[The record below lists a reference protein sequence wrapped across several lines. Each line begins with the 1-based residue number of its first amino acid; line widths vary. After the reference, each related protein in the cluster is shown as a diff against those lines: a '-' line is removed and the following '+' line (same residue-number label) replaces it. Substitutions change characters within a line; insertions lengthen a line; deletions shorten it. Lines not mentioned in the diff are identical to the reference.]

1 MLNRGE
7 ENGKNTVG
15 SEHFRKLRC
24 WESARHCGAKH
35 ISKPKCTKRLGG
47 RDVEK
52 GTKVGWDVG
61 ACEAH
66 FEVRMYKR
74 LQWFRSEALLEAEM
88 LIKCTE
94 LWHEAHFEVQM
105 HNMLQVRSTFGS
117 WDVEKMQ
124 AAVVR
129 SNFRSKCE
137 LHRHRPQIEKISE
150 TFFHA
155 ASMGQWYSG
164 CLDKQIS
171 QHLPTQLTWA
181 NILWKR
187 VLFCL
192 VEWSKWWCVWT
203 QRFACRI
210 DITEVAS
217 KKKCFSLPPTISN
230 LGTLKSHLKA
240 ILVPN
245 DSSKSGNF
253 HASVL
258 LGFA

>member
-1 MLNRGE
+1 MKQRNWHQMQQWRLNEKRTSRRAE
-7 ENGKNTVG
+7 AK
-15 SEHFRKLRC
+15 RK
-24 WESARHCGAKH
+24 K
-35 ISKPKCTKRLGG
+35 
-47 RDVEK
+47 
-52 GTKVGWDVG
+52 
-61 ACEAH
+61 
-66 FEVRMYKR
+66 
-74 LQWFRSEALLEAEM
+74 
-88 LIKCTE
+88 
-94 LWHEAHFEVQM
+94 
-105 HNMLQVRSTFGS
+105 
-117 WDVEKMQ
+117 
-124 AAVVR
+124 
-129 SNFRSKCE
+129 

-181 NILWKR
+181 NILWKH

-245 DSSKSGNF
+245 DSSNSGNF

>member
-1 MLNRGE
+1 MKQRNWHQMQQWRLNEKRTSRRAE
-7 ENGKNTVG
+7 AK
-15 SEHFRKLRC
+15 RK
-24 WESARHCGAKH
+24 K
-35 ISKPKCTKRLGG
+35 
-47 RDVEK
+47 
-52 GTKVGWDVG
+52 
-61 ACEAH
+61 
-66 FEVRMYKR
+66 
-74 LQWFRSEALLEAEM
+74 
-88 LIKCTE
+88 
-94 LWHEAHFEVQM
+94 
-105 HNMLQVRSTFGS
+105 
-117 WDVEKMQ
+117 
-124 AAVVR
+124 
-129 SNFRSKCE
+129 

>member
-1 MLNRGE
+1 MNSLRRNL
-7 ENGKNTVG
+7 KNVLTG
-15 SEHFRKLRC
+15 QSWWIQNPFRELDSMIPASIGTHVSITC
-24 WESARHCGAKH
+24 HTHPRHTNTHK
-35 ISKPKCTKRLGG
+35 KK
-47 RDVEK
+47 
-52 GTKVGWDVG
+52 
-61 ACEAH
+61 
-66 FEVRMYKR
+66 
-74 LQWFRSEALLEAEM
+74 
-88 LIKCTE
+88 
-94 LWHEAHFEVQM
+94 
-105 HNMLQVRSTFGS
+105 
-117 WDVEKMQ
+117 
-124 AAVVR
+124 
-129 SNFRSKCE
+129 

>member
-1 MLNRGE
+1 MGYTISIHNYTRNAWVLATRCSVEVSHSQTNDVANYR
-7 ENGKNTVG
+7 NSYGK
-15 SEHFRKLRC
+15 K
-24 WESARHCGAKH
+24 
-35 ISKPKCTKRLGG
+35 
-47 RDVEK
+47 
-52 GTKVGWDVG
+52 
-61 ACEAH
+61 
-66 FEVRMYKR
+66 
-74 LQWFRSEALLEAEM
+74 
-88 LIKCTE
+88 
-94 LWHEAHFEVQM
+94 
-105 HNMLQVRSTFGS
+105 
-117 WDVEKMQ
+117 
-124 AAVVR
+124 
-129 SNFRSKCE
+129 

>member
-1 MLNRGE
+1 MRMRHFF
-7 ENGKNTVG
+7 NGTQWPINVAPSNPSSSKRYSG
-15 SEHFRKLRC
+15 SLVIAGQ
-24 WESARHCGAKH
+24 SQPSQNDARPFE
-35 ISKPKCTKRLGG
+35 IPKKSPPKTIQILLYLVVWLGQLG
-47 RDVEK
+47 WWHSQHMEK
-52 GTKVGWDVG
+52 
-61 ACEAH
+61 
-66 FEVRMYKR
+66 
-74 LQWFRSEALLEAEM
+74 
-88 LIKCTE
+88 
-94 LWHEAHFEVQM
+94 
-105 HNMLQVRSTFGS
+105 
-117 WDVEKMQ
+117 
-124 AAVVR
+124 
-129 SNFRSKCE
+129 

-171 QHLPTQLTWA
+171 QHLLTQLTWA

>member
-1 MLNRGE
+1 MVLQSTISCGMLRALVVWGLSKQHGVLE
-7 ENGKNTVG
+7 SFTASILLSMLED
-15 SEHFRKLRC
+15 SEHFLDSRGNWKLH
-24 WESARHCGAKH
+24 W
-35 ISKPKCTKRLGG
+35 
-47 RDVEK
+47 
-52 GTKVGWDVG
+52 
-61 ACEAH
+61 
-66 FEVRMYKR
+66 
-74 LQWFRSEALLEAEM
+74 
-88 LIKCTE
+88 
-94 LWHEAHFEVQM
+94 
-105 HNMLQVRSTFGS
+105 
-117 WDVEKMQ
+117 
-124 AAVVR
+124 
-129 SNFRSKCE
+129 
-137 LHRHRPQIEKISE
+137 HRPQIEKIPE
-150 TFFHA
+150 TLFHA
-155 ASMGQWYSG
+155 ASIGQWYSG

>member
-1 MLNRGE
+1 MKFRTLLCIFFE
-7 ENGKNTVG
+7 ESINSHRRTRPKPVTWRLCHMVAWWQAAAARRHLRPARRQFRNPIKNDIGGYTRPRPVTWRLCRSG
-15 SEHFRKLRC
+15 
-24 WESARHCGAKH
+24 
-35 ISKPKCTKRLGG
+35 LGG
-47 RDVEK
+47 R
-52 GTKVGWDVG
+52 
-61 ACEAH
+61 
-66 FEVRMYKR
+66 
-74 LQWFRSEALLEAEM
+74 LQLHGGIWGLP
-88 LIKCTE
+88 
-94 LWHEAHFEVQM
+94 
-105 HNMLQVRSTFGS
+105 
-117 WDVEKMQ
+117 
-124 AAVVR
+124 AA
-129 SNFRSKCE
+129 SSKPDK